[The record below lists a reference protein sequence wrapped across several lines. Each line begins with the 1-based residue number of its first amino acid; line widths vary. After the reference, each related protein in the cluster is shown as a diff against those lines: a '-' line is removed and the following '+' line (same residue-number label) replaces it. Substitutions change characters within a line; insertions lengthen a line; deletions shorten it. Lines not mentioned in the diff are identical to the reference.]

1 MTITVATFV
10 LVFSIVLG
18 AYRLAIA
25 GPERRAR
32 RRLQHRLG
40 SAQAPPDADVTL
52 LRPADRMA
60 RARRAPIHVRPLYMA
75 GAHVKQMIELAGW
88 TLRIR
93 TVALLAALSAAAG
106 ATLVYALSAG
116 IAASIAGAAIGACV
130 PVVAMLRARHARL
143 RAFESML
150 PDATDVIARA
160 LRAGHPLPAA
170 LQIVGEEM
178 PDPVGAEFRR
188 LHDQFRYGMP
198 LPEVMRGFAD
208 RVPLVDARFLAT
220 AILLQRETGGNLSEL
235 LDNLV
240 IVIRDRFRVR
250 RQVRTVTAH
259 GRMTGWILS
268 ALPPVIAMALFV
280 ARPDYILTLVTDPVG
295 MYLLGAALMLE
306 TAGVVFIRRIV
317 NVEY

>member
-10 LVFSIVLG
+10 LVFSVVLI

-32 RRLQHRLG
+32 RRLQARLG
-40 SAQAPPDADVTL
+40 GSQAALDTDVAL

-60 RARRAPIHVRPLYMA
+60 RARRARIHVRPLYVA
-75 GAHVKQMIELAGW
+75 AAHVKQMIELAGW
-88 TLRIR
+88 TVRIR
-93 TVALLAALSAAAG
+93 TVVLLATLAAAAG
-106 ATLVYALSAG
+106 ATLVYALSAS
-116 IAASIAGAAIGACV
+116 IAAAMAGAAMGGCV
-130 PVVAMLRARHARL
+130 PMIAMLRARQARI
-143 RAFESML
+143 RAFEAML

-188 LHDQFRYGMP
+188 LHDHFRYGMP
-198 LPEVMRGFAD
+198 LPEVMREFAD
-208 RVPLVDARFLAT
+208 RVPLIDARFLAS

-240 IVIRDRFRVR
+240 VVIRDRFRVR

-259 GRMTGWILS
+259 GRLTGWILG
-268 ALPPVIAMALFV
+268 ALPPAIAMALFV
-280 ARPDYILTLVTDPVG
+280 VRPDYMRTLVADPVG
-295 MYLLGAALMLE
+295 IYLLGAAVMLE